1 MEFNITSRR
10 NDPQT
15 QYVISHVPSHWSDN
29 LLLNEVEKIEN
40 EELGILIWKL
50 KEETCCNIGVLNPKE
65 KPKMFVLDVATLEAR
80 NITVDQ
86 SEAKTVYVHAV
97 DDGAYD
103 GNRTELTEDMQ
114 DMCVQWHEYNK
125 TS

>member
-1 MEFNITSRR
+1 M
-10 NDPQT
+10 
-15 QYVISHVPSHWSDN
+15 
-29 LLLNEVEKIEN
+29 
-40 EELGILIWKL
+40 
-50 KEETCCNIGVLNPKE
+50 
-65 KPKMFVLDVATLEAR
+65 LDVATLEAR